1 MSRFSDG
8 CVWYEITSPNN
19 MALCNCLLINFPKIE
34 PTRTRKTTS
43 QSISTIMWSKS
54 MWPAMRQFCRY
65 QQVPIGRT
73 SMQRSVSSSFAFLL
87 SMRRALTMLRAT
99 RERWC
104 DDVRIQSVRKAT
116 WYACRYR
123 RMRLNAPSTYE
134 LFSALPFFVM
144 RENLSI
150 SQLCIVHSY
159 GDENTVV
166 VCDFEIER
174 MQKTTRKLDRV
185 GMCCVMGKTNIVKF

>member
-1 MSRFSDG
+1 
-8 CVWYEITSPNN
+8 
-19 MALCNCLLINFPKIE
+19 
-34 PTRTRKTTS
+34 
-43 QSISTIMWSKS
+43 MWR
-54 MWPAMRQFCRY
+54 AMRQFCRY

-73 SMQRSVSSSFAFLL
+73 SMQRNVSSSFAFLL

-123 RMRLNAPSTYE
+123 RMRLNAPSTNE
-134 LFSALPFFVM
+134 LFLSLFFFVM
-144 RENLSI
+144 CENLST
-150 SQLCIVHSY
+150 SLLCIVHSY

-166 VCDFEIER
+166 VCDSEIES

-185 GMCCVMGKTNIVKF
+185 GMCLCYGEDEHRQVFREFSVSHCASLNFLIIRMISSESIENLPPRSSLPFCNP